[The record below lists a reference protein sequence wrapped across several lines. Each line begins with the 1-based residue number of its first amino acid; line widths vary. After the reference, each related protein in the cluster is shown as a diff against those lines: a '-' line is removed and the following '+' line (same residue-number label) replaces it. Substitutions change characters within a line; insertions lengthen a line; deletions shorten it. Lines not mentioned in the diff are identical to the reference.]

1 MNSCIYECT
10 VMHRRLKPKVHQF
23 TYRVFMFW
31 LDLDELAEIQ
41 KRIPIFSS
49 ESPNLYSLRSQDHF
63 SVGGASICENV
74 IAWARAQGESREVG
88 SVRMLTLPRFLGYT
102 FNPITIYVLYDSEGR
117 AITSVTEVG
126 NTFRELKP
134 YLVPMDGSAFH
145 SRVTKNFYVSPF
157 SDLDLA
163 FDFRYEEPTDRLR
176 VWIDDYRGDE
186 KELISVLTGSRRA
199 LTTAGLLACTVKYP
213 FITLK
218 VIGLIHWEAFRLWLK
233 RIPFHLKEANTHLQ
247 QKVFNPHA
255 SLKRANSDKPDR
267 S

>member
-10 VMHRRLKPKVHQF
+10 VMHRRMKPKVHQF

-31 LDLDELAEIQ
+31 LDLDELAETQ

-49 ESPNLYSLRSQDHF
+49 EAPNLYSLRSQDHF
-63 SVGGASICENV
+63 SVGAASIRENV
-74 IAWARAQGESREVG
+74 LAWVRAQGESREV
-88 SVRMLTLPRFLGYT
+88 SSIRMLTLPRFLGYT
-102 FNPITIYVLYDSEGR
+102 FNPITIYLLYDVEGH
-117 AITSVTEVG
+117 AMTSVTEVG

-134 YLVPMDGSAFH
+134 YLVPKDGSAFH

-186 KELISVLTGSRRA
+186 KELISVLTGSRRE
-199 LTTAGLLACTVKYP
+199 LTTAGLLTCTVKYP

-233 RIPFHLKEANTHLQ
+233 RIPFHAKEANVHLQ
-247 QKVFNPHA
+247 QRVFNPHA
-255 SLKRANSDKPDR
+255 SLRRAKNAKPDR